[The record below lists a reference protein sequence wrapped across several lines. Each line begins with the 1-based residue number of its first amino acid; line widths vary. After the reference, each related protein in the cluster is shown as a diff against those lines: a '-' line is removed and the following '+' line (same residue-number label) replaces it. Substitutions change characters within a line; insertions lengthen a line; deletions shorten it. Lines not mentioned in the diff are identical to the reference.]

1 MNENPARSDQGA
13 RTDDVSTSF
22 EFLASSEAVWQCL
35 MFYEDVP
42 RRPRPLLRLF
52 LPLPLRSQGDKRSP
66 GSFVRC
72 SYERGHLIKRIT
84 NVEPAR
90 LLSFEVVEQG
100 LGVERYGRAHWGSYE
115 LEPCGGG
122 TRLTLTTAYSGLMRP
137 RWLWRPLERY
147 LCHRMHDHILL
158 GMRER
163 LAAENRSLLT
173 LRGAVRGRQ
182 EPTVTPSR

>member
-1 MNENPARSDQGA
+1 MNENPARSDQA
-13 RTDDVSTSF
+13 TRTEEVSTSF

-42 RRPRPLLRLF
+42 QRPWPLLRLF

-66 GSFVRC
+66 GSLVRC

-84 NVEPAR
+84 TVEPAR
-90 LLSFEVVEQG
+90 LLSFEVVEQE
-100 LGVERYGRAHWGSYE
+100 LGIERYGRAHRGSYE
-115 LEPCGGG
+115 LEPSGGG

-137 RWLWRPLERY
+137 RWLWRPLERF

-158 GMRER
+158 GMGER
-163 LAAENRSLLT
+163 LAAEKRLPTVS
-173 LRGAVRGRQ
+173 GAARDHR
-182 EPTVTPSR
+182 EPTVTLNR